1 RPGSRRPAG
10 RSRRCARRRRPS
22 MKCERCGSSE
32 AFLDTEWGSRCGKS
46 PALSP
51 GKLRHDA
58 DWRSSGERIHGLE
71 GIAEIALVRTALE
84 RRLPAPYVHLD
95 VEGLRVARDA
105 LRDLAEADEPEAFPR
120 DGTSEVALPFPRARR
135 FDLGDEF
142 TQRREDQRPGELGR
156 GDRRAAAV

>member
-1 RPGSRRPAG
+1 
-10 RSRRCARRRRPS
+10 

-71 GIAEIALVRTALE
+71 GIAEIALVRIALDEADMRRRQHARIGEE
-84 RRLPAPYVHLD
+84 RVVAVVDRLRLED
-95 VEGLRVARDA
+95 VDRGVAR
-105 LRDLAEADEPEAFPR
+105 
-120 DGTSEVALPFPRARR
+120 TSR
-135 FDLGDEF
+135 
-142 TQRREDQRPGELGR
+142 
-156 GDRRAAAV
+156 